1 MLAQHVAA
9 LGKELY
15 EQKASLEKQQ
25 AELQHH
31 INEIRPLLAKDVWLK
46 ESNLDVIRKA
56 LQSIAAHEKEI
67 TEIQRRSDAINVSV
81 EREKVAHPEYANYL
95 DPIENA

>member
-1 MLAQHVAA
+1 M
-9 LGKELY
+9 
-15 EQKASLEKQQ
+15 
-25 AELQHH
+25 
-31 INEIRPLLAKDVWLK
+31 LAKDVWLK
-46 ESNLDVIRKA
+46 KSNLDVIRKA

-95 DPIENA
+95 ILSKTLKAKKSDYDTVCGQFYRIEQAISVLPDQIQRAQD